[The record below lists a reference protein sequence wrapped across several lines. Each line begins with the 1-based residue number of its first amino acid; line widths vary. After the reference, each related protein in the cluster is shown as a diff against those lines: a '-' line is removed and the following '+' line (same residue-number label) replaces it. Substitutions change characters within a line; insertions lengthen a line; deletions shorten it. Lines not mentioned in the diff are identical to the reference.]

1 MTSADEAGV
10 HHKENTMGVLSLLFI
25 AAGAILTWAVEDNST
40 GFDLHTIGIILLVVG
55 GIGLLAS
62 LFSGTFMGFRSTR
75 EKHVSADGRTVVEQ
89 ERVGG
94 I

>member
-1 MTSADEAGV
+1 MTSVDEAV
-10 HHKENTMGVLSLLFI
+10 SIIRRTQMGVLSLLFI
-25 AAGAILTWAVEDNST
+25 AAGAILTWAVQDNST

-62 LFSGTFMGFRSTR
+62 LFSGSFMGFRSTR